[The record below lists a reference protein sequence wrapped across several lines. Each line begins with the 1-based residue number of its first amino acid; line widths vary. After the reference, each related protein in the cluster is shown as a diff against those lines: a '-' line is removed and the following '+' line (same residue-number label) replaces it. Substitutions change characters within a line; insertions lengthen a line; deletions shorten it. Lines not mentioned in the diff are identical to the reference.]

1 MDYKDELLK
10 SEARVGIL
18 LSALNVALH
27 SNDCYALDGARF
39 TLEQIRDEDLTVYRE
54 LKDARE
60 RIRQLEA
67 DIEAL
72 QRLDNES

>member
-10 SEARVGIL
+10 SQARVGIL
-18 LSALNVALH
+18 LSALNVALN